1 MTSERQVIVLPDRDA
16 IATTVARRF
25 FGTMAAV
32 LASAESAHLCL
43 TGGTMGIQVLEA
55 IGSSPA
61 VGTVDWKRVHLWWGD
76 ERYLPRGDP
85 QRNDEQARKVFLDV
99 LDALDAPAELRH
111 RLPASDEV
119 TDIDEAARIATAEL
133 RRFAAEGAQ
142 CPRFDICF
150 LGVGPDGHVA
160 SLFPNRAEVLIREP
174 LVVPVRDSPK
184 PPPLRLSMTRSVLN
198 GSARAWMVL
207 AGADKA
213 SPIGLALAG
222 AQYGEVPVAGV
233 KASEE
238 TVFFID
244 EAAAAELP
252 QSLTLPSD
260 EFHSLARLTRP

>member
-1 MTSERQVIVLPDRDA
+1 MTSERQVIVLPDRA
-16 IATTVARRF
+16 SIAMTVAKRF

-32 LASAESAHLCL
+32 LATTEPAHLCL
-43 TGGTMGIQVLEA
+43 TGGTMGIQVLQA

-61 VGTVDWKRVHLWWGD
+61 LTTIDWTRVHLWWGD
-76 ERYLPRGDP
+76 ERYVPKGDP
-85 QRNDEQARKVFLDV
+85 QRNDEQAREGFLDV
-99 LDALDAPAELRH
+99 LDELGAPPELRH
-111 RLPASDEV
+111 PLPASDEFP
-119 TDIDEAARIATAEL
+119 DIDEAARAATAEL
-133 RRFAAEGAQ
+133 RRWAADGSE

-160 SLFPNRAEVLIREP
+160 SLFPNRPEVLIREP
-174 LVVPVRDSPK
+174 LVVPVRNAPK

-213 SPIGLALAG
+213 SPLGLALAG

-238 TVFFID
+238 TVFFVD
-244 EAAAAELP
+244 EAAAAEVP

-260 EFHSLARLTRP
+260 EFHSLAQPNQQ